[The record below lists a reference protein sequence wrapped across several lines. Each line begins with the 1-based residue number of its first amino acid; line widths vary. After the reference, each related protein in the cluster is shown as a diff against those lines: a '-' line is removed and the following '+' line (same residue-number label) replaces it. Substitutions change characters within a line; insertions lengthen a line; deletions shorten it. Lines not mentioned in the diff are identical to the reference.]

1 MLTVSK
7 RIEEL
12 RLAVEKEFGR
22 KAKHVESTPVIERFR
37 GVIVWNG
44 VVETFDIPWHPQ
56 VKRCYAFINIK
67 DNGKA
72 HCVVVKA
79 TPEVNSP
86 RRAFGRF
93 FVSRIE
99 GRY

>member
-1 MLTVSK
+1 
-7 RIEEL
+7 
-12 RLAVEKEFGR
+12 VEKEVGR
-22 KAKHVESTPVIERFR
+22 KAKHVESTPVIETFR

-44 VVETFDIPWHPQ
+44 VVETFGIARHPQ
-56 VKRCYAFINIK
+56 VKLCYAFIYIE

-72 HCVVVKA
+72 RRVVVKA
-79 TPEVNSP
+79 TAEVNSP

-93 FVSRIE
+93 FVSQVE

>member
-1 MLTVSK
+1 MRQ

-12 RLAVEKEFGR
+12 RSAVEKEFGR

-56 VKRCYAFINIK
+56 VKRCYAFNYIE

-72 HCVVVKA
+72 RCVVVKA
-79 TPEVNSP
+79 TPEVNSA

>member
-1 MLTVSK
+1 MSK